1 MNIKNPAY
9 LTRSKLEVIS
19 LITLARAGHACLA
32 GLDHESTAVFIEN
45 KPYICQFGQWGNISI
60 NFSKRRAEIS
70 SQFQGRSG

>member
-1 MNIKNPAY
+1 MKIKNPAY
-9 LTRSKLEVIS
+9 LTRSKLEVIN

-32 GLDHESTAVFIEN
+32 ERDLESTAVVIEN
-45 KPYICQFGQWGNISI
+45 KPYICQFEQWGNISI

>member
-45 KPYICQFGQWGNISI
+45 KPYICQFEQWGNISI
-60 NFSKRRAEIS
+60 NFSKRRTEVS

>member
-1 MNIKNPAY
+1 MKIKNPAY
-9 LTRSKLEVIS
+9 LTRSKLEVIN

-32 GLDHESTAVFIEN
+32 ERDQESTAVIIEN
-45 KPYICQFGQWGNISI
+45 KPYICQFEQWGNISI